1 MKALLCKPTLVMGAR
16 GNVGSYVL
24 DQLVAAG
31 LPVRASTRRPE
42 PGQFPLG
49 LDVRAADL
57 TDAAS
62 LRSAFDGVGQVFL
75 YANHNGV
82 EGVVDSARAA
92 GVERIVLMSSGSV
105 IHPTSAGNAITEQHR
120 AVEVAFAAAVDLK
133 VIPIHPLV
141 LASNALWWARSIR
154 ANGSIALYQPDA
166 LTAPIHE
173 WDIAAVAVSAL
184 TGNELP
190 SVSGLLTGPERISQR
205 AQVAI
210 IAMATGREVQ
220 VLELS
225 RSEALE
231 QFVRY
236 MSMGEV
242 EAVLQFIDDA
252 AAGNSPATSTVEQL
266 LGRPAIAFE
275 TWTRD
280 HIADFSQGPKHQ
292 QRDTE
297 ARLNEASKKGIRC
310 PRDSLQ
316 IIFH

>member
-1 MKALLCKPTLVMGAR
+1 VKTFLSKPTIVMGAR
-16 GNVGSYVL
+16 GSVGSCVL

-31 LPVRASTRRPE
+31 LPVRASARRPE
-42 PGQFPLG
+42 PGQFPAG
-49 LDVRAADL
+49 LDVRAADV

-62 LRSAFDGVGQVFL
+62 LRSAFDGVGQIFL
-75 YANHNGV
+75 YANLDGV

-105 IHPTSAGNAITEQHR
+105 IHPSAAGNAITEQHR
-120 AVEVAFAAAVDLK
+120 AVETAFAAAVDLK
-133 VIPIHPLV
+133 VIPIRPLV

-154 ANGSIALYQPDA
+154 ANGSLALYQPDA

-173 WDIAAVAVSAL
+173 RDIAAVAVSAL
-184 TGNELP
+184 TGNESP

-210 IAMATGREVQ
+210 IAMTTGREVK
-220 VLELS
+220 LTELS

-236 MSMGEV
+236 MPMGEA

-252 AAGNSPATSTVEQL
+252 AAGNCPATGMVEQL
-266 LGRPAIAFE
+266 LGRPAIDFT

-280 HIADFSQGPKHQ
+280 HIADFS
-292 QRDTE
+292 
-297 ARLNEASKKGIRC
+297 
-310 PRDSLQ
+310 
-316 IIFH
+316 